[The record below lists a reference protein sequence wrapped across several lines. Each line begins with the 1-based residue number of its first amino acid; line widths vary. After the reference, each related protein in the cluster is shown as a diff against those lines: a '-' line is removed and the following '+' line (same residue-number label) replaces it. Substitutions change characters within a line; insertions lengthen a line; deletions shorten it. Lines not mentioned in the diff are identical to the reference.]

1 MNLMSKY
8 DKAEEHIKWV
18 NSPEYAQQKEDDRM
32 GEIKKK
38 SDEKVKEKEMEELE
52 K

>member
-18 NSPEYAQQKEDDRM
+18 NSPEYAQQKEDDR
-32 GEIKKK
+32 EKAIKVKA
-38 SDEKVKEKEMEELE
+38 DEKIKEKEMEELD